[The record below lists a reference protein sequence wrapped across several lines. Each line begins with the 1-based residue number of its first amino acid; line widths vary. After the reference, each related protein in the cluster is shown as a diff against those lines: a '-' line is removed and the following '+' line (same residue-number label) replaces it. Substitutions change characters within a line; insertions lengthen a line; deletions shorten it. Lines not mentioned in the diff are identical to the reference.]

1 MSHHHDQ
8 SRHGASDHGSPARMY
23 AKFGIMLL
31 LSLGLMWVLSMSMV
45 REPGHFILNL
55 SNFYMALIMVAAM
68 GILMLVGM
76 WSMFRSTKAN
86 VALLIGFAALLVGAF
101 ALGRSEAFVGDRA
114 FLESMIP
121 HHSRAILVCQEADLS
136 DPEVVAL
143 CDSIVEAQR
152 EEIAQMQGI
161 LDRLE

>member
-23 AKFGIMLL
+23 VRFGIMLL

-55 SNFYMALIMVAAM
+55 SDFYMALIMVAAM

-86 VALLIGFAALLVGAF
+86 IALLIGFAALLVGAF

-121 HHSRAILVCQEADLS
+121 HHSRAILMCQES
-136 DPEVVAL
+136 SITDPEIDTL
-143 CDSIVEAQR
+143 CGEIIESQR
-152 EEIAQMQGI
+152 DEIEQMEQI
-161 LDRLE
+161 LDRR